1 MTTRAQL
8 GDRVAVGQSW
18 RPGEQAVGEVAH
30 RWAWERWPQLAAGG
44 YLWAG
49 GQLRINGDLY
59 QWESG
64 QESNAEGRR
73 SVHVALTKVS
83 DGTMHNVEVGP
94 SGQAVCQC
102 EASRHHPGLTCRH
115 CAVCPAAVEA
125 FDAEL
130 AGRLERAAGM
140 AETPE
145 LDFEF

>member
-18 RPGEQAVGEVAH
+18 RPKEQQVGEVAH
-30 RWAWERWPQLAAGG
+30 RWRWERWPTLSAGG

-64 QESNAEGRR
+64 QESDGDGRR
-73 SVHVALTKVS
+73 SVHVSLTKVS

-102 EASRHHPGLTCRH
+102 QHKAAHPALTCRH
-115 CAVCPAAVEA
+115 EACVPAAVGA
-125 FDAEL
+125 FDTEL
-130 AGRLERAAGM
+130 SGRLDRAAGM